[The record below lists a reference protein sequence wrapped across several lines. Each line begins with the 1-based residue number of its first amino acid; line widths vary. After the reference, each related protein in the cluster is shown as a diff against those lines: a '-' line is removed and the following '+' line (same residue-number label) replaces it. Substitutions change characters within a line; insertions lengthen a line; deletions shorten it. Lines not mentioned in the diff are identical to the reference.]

1 MEILILLLFGL
12 LVSVVMLP
20 FVAISKANAT
30 KRAINDL
37 AAGVSSL
44 ENQMRTLQARAVP
57 PMETQRVTE
66 QPVAAKT
73 PTVPPPLPVT
83 TPVPPPA
90 KPLEPPPI
98 PQMPRAPARAKPVLT
113 PRPPIDWEQF
123 MGAKLLDRKSTR
135 LNSSHRT

>member
-20 FVAISKANAT
+20 FVAMAKANAT
-30 KRAINDL
+30 KRAIDDL
-37 AAGVSSL
+37 AARVSSL
-44 ENQMRTLQARAVP
+44 ENEMRALQARAVP

-83 TPVPPPA
+83 FPVSPPPPEKRA
-90 KPLEPPPI
+90 EPPPI
-98 PQMPRAPARAKPVLT
+98 PQRPAASARAKPVIT
-113 PRPPIDWEQF
+113 PRPRIDWE
-123 MGAKLLDRKSTR
+123 RV
-135 LNSSHRT
+135 